1 MSIVSGFR
9 RWLRVPTPGTAAAPD
24 PAAAKAAIE
33 AVHGPWTAHNCK
45 VAEGLWTIRERSV
58 NFDEKTRRCVR
69 IVQDFFGSDLRGL
82 RVLDLGAGEGGLSL
96 ELAAQGAQ
104 VVCVEGRQLNVAKA
118 EFAAAALGLAI
129 ELRCADV
136 RQLRGDES
144 YDVVVCYGLLYHLDA
159 DSAVH
164 LLETIGRVA
173 ARLLVLDTHFSL
185 QGEDEVAVDGRR
197 YRGHRVR
204 EYEAGTAADDVARIP
219 WASLHNDTSFW
230 LSKPSLCNLLTR
242 SGFNT
247 VYEVAAP
254 LVYDFWDRQSEARTK
269 YRDRSTFVAVKS
281 TATPMITVPQVEG
294 VPARE
299 LPEDIEEQLVT
310 WPHTAAKS

>member
-1 MSIVSGFR
+1 MSIAATFR
-9 RWLRVPTPGTAAAPD
+9 RLLHRRPRGA
-24 PAAAKAAIE
+24 PAASDLAARKAALE

-45 VAEGLWTIRERSV
+45 LAEGLWTLREASV

-69 IVQDFFGSDLRGL
+69 IVEDFFGSDLRGL
-82 RVLDLGAGEGGLSL
+82 RALDLGAGEGGLSL
-96 ELAAQGAQ
+96 ELAAQGAR
-104 VVCVEGRQLNVAKA
+104 VVCVEGRQLNIAKA
-118 EFAAAALGLAI
+118 ELAASALGLAI
-129 ELRCADV
+129 DFRCQDV
-136 RQLRGDES
+136 RHLRSDER
-144 YDVVVCYGLLYHLDA
+144 YDLVVCFGLLYHLDA
-159 DSAVH
+159 ESAVH
-164 LLETIGRVA
+164 LVETIGRA
-173 ARLLVLDTHFSL
+173 AKRLLVLDTHFSL
-185 QGEDEVAVDGRR
+185 RGDDEVDVDGRR

-204 EYEAGTAADDVARIP
+204 EYEASTAADAVARIP

-254 LVYDFWDRQSEARTK
+254 LVYDFGDRQSEQRTK

-281 TATPMITVPQVEG
+281 TATPMLTVPQVES

-310 WPHTAAKS
+310 WPDASPKS